1 MSFNI
6 LMCNKTLNHA
16 QQKVKRSRINV
27 QLHRIA
33 GKIVKEESYFA
44 IACNSKK
51 VGIAI
56 RQCIEL

>member
-1 MSFNI
+1 
-6 LMCNKTLNHA
+6 MCNKTLNHA

-27 QLHRIA
+27 KLHRIA